1 MADKRINKDDIAD
14 KGLFDH
20 ITQGAKAA
28 QAEIKTLTL
37 TVNTLKQAAQGIKK
51 GLGGASVGNTQGM
64 KDFDQLAKQ
73 ANQTAKAKLAIDKDI
88 LREKE
93 KLKVA
98 QQQQNKEIREE
109 VALANSQ
116 KGSLERVRLES
127 KKLRNEK
134 EKLDLTTKKG
144 NQRLKIVNKTLDR
157 NNKILE
163 KNATK
168 LGKQKMAIGRY
179 QNALRGLTRVLGQLG
194 VAFGVFSLLK
204 DSFNVVKDFEQSQAN
219 LKSIITATDKELKK
233 LTAQTRELGATT
245 TFTAAQVTELQT
257 ELAKLGFVA
266 SDIEEMTPGVLSLA
280 EATGTDLAN
289 AASVAGATMRGFG
302 LEAKDSQ
309 KVVDVMAKSFSASS
323 LDMEKFK
330 TAMAA
335 VAPIAKT
342 MGFSIEE
349 TTAMIGSLTDAGLD
363 ASTAGTSLR
372 NMMLEASKQGLTWQ
386 EALDKV
392 NNSTDKAGTA
402 LELFGKRGVAAG
414 VILAENQKK
423 VGDLTESLEDSA
435 GAAEKMAE
443 VQRDTLGGALKELRS
458 AWEEYI
464 LGANEAGGASDKL
477 KWIVQGLTKNLST
490 VLKVI
495 GKVIK
500 FFVIYKTTLAALK
513 LQEKIKD
520 QIAYN
525 KSIKQGGE
533 GALKATKGVKAFGA
547 ALKGIGLS
555 IIITLV
561 IELATAWLKVAS
573 GAQQAAKWSKI
584 YGDAQKK
591 GSKLAQARIDKV
603 NKRIKEQVQLIQ
615 LQASEAKKAART
627 EQERQN
633 IDKQAQKD
641 IEALTLSKEEGLK
654 ADISR
659 VKAQKI
665 LALEAETEAKRIR
678 DEFLKQQG
686 GRAIILSKE
695 VELTGSLARGYKEV
709 FGGAETA
716 SQTLTR
722 LDNAV
727 LTTAR
732 SVGKTTTVL
741 DLYRTELSSTTDEVI
756 GFKIAEGDSLD
767 VLNGGNEKLK
777 QRISL
782 LREIEDVKI
791 DLIDDDLDREKTAL
805 EVNARRRIENTKKKE
820 TNAIELAEFIKV
832 TNEKLQADLLAADKE
847 ALEARRIAALEA
859 AREAR
864 QQILDLEES
873 FEAETESDVESLSTD
888 DLFLERQKDKRLE
901 LLKDENLS
909 SEELEREFTE
919 FLIKELKIRLELE
932 QEAGEETIDTEIK
945 LAELERKHLED
956 NEKEKFDIQKD
967 AIDLTTQL
975 FTDSI
980 DKKIA
985 KLDEEVEAHKKR
997 ADDLAELAKN
1007 GNITAKESLAEENR
1021 LIAEAEAKK
1030 AELEKRKQRI
1040 QMVSSILL
1048 AYNSNLEQG
1057 DESGTA
1063 LAKAIT
1069 SKSVLD
1075 QFISS
1080 IGSFYDGTEDTGRAG
1095 NALDSKGG
1103 RFAVLHD
1110 NERVMTAKQNSMMGN
1125 VSNDEVARV
1134 MEDRRLGRLVDGN
1147 QVAVGWENIMLVEQL
1162 NNVSDKLDMVN
1173 KTIENKPET
1182 NIQLGAITQKTM
1194 EIVESRRKGGLKTVS
1209 TFKVKPQ

>member
-93 KLKVA
+93 KLRVA

-144 NQRLKIVNKTLDR
+144 NQRLKVVNKTLDR

-163 KNATK
+163 RNATK

-179 QNALRGLTRVLGQLG
+179 KNALGGLKNALGQLG
-194 VAFGVFSLLK
+194 VAFGVFSLIK
-204 DSFNVVKDFEQSQAN
+204 DSFNVIKDFQQAQAN
-219 LKSIITATDKELKK
+219 LASVLGVNVDQMKA
-233 LTAQTRELGATT
+233 LTNQAKELGATT
-245 TFTAAQVTELQT
+245 RFTASQVSELQL
-257 ELAKLGFVA
+257 ELAKLGFTQQQIN
-266 SDIEEMTPGVLSLA
+266 DMTPATLALA
-280 EATGTDLAN
+280 EATGTELAN
-289 AASVAGATMRGFG
+289 AAAVAGSTLNGFG
-302 LEAKDSQ
+302 LAAKDTQ
-309 KVVDVMAKSFSASS
+309 RVVDVMAKSFSSSS

-330 TAMAA
+330 VGMAA
-335 VAPIAKT
+335 VAPVAKT
-342 MGFSIEE
+342 MGFSIEQ
-349 TTAMIGSLTDAGLD
+349 TTAMLGSLTDSGLD

-372 NMMLEASKQGLTWQ
+372 NMMLEASKQGLTWK

-392 NNSTDKAGTA
+392 NNAQDKAGVA

-414 VILAENQKK
+414 VILAENQDK
-423 VGDLTESLEDSA
+423 VAGLTDKLEDA
-435 GAAEKMAE
+435 EGAAAKMADT
-443 VQRDTLGGALKELRS
+443 QRNTLGGALDLLRS
-458 AWEEYI
+458 SWEGLI
-464 LGANEAGGASDKL
+464 LSMDEAGGVGETLRK
-477 KWIVQGLTKNLST
+477 G
-490 VLKVI
+490 
-495 GKVIK
+495 IK
-500 FFVIYKTTLAALK
+500 FLADNLGTIVTVIIKAVRAFLAFKTVMFALK
-513 LQEKIKD
+513 MNQQFKD
-520 QIAYN
+520 W
-525 KSIKQGGE
+525 
-533 GALKATKGVKAFGA
+533 KAFGGSVKDVGKNMDQASSGARKFAKSLKRIGIGVAVALFTEFVA
-547 ALKGIGLS
+547 ALWNIVSGASAAADQLERLQNIRKDGEEDLRLFNKAFKVQLENRRDLLDES
-555 IIITLV
+555 IAAAERKRKQDLENGKDRIKV
-561 IELATAWLKVAS
+561 IEEEKEAIKAANDEYLLWLNRKDPLGRDQIELLS
-573 GAQQAAKWSKI
+573 LRIEGAQNAIMMAENELSLNEKEK
-584 YGDAQKK
+584 
-591 GSKLAQARIDKV
+591 
-603 NKRIKEQVQLIQ
+603 NKAVRDIRRFRIKEEIL
-615 LQASEAKKAART
+615 ASKNSLKLLKSE
-627 EQERQN
+627 
-633 IDKQAQKD
+633 IAQRR
-641 IEALTLSKEEGLK
+641 A
-654 ADISR
+654 
-659 VKAQKI
+659 
-665 LALEAETEAKRIR
+665 ALEALEPKNETKTEGRLIKPAGKA
-678 DEFLKQQG
+678 DETPEKQ
-686 GRAIILSKE
+686 
-695 VELTGSLARGYKEV
+695 
-709 FGGAETA
+709 
-716 SQTLTR
+716 
-722 LDNAV
+722 
-727 LTTAR
+727 
-732 SVGKTTTVL
+732 
-741 DLYRTELSSTTDEVI
+741 
-756 GFKIAEGDSLD
+756 
-767 VLNGGNEKLK
+767 
-777 QRISL
+777 ISL
-782 LREIEDVKI
+782 LREIRDEQLKQIADVEEQEVLVARESAARIIEDKN
-791 DLIDDDLDREKTAL
+791 L
-805 EVNARRRIENTKKKE
+805 
-820 TNAIELAEFIKV
+820 TNASDKDKAEFTKEINESLVLEITAIRKKFRDADLEAERVHQEEIAAIVLEAKDSELAQINDMFAVSRQERELLLLQSGK
-832 TNEKLQADLLAADKE
+832 TEKE
-847 ALEARRIAALEA
+847 I
-859 AREAR
+859 ARELTEFEIE
-864 QQILDLEES
+864 QLEKRIQVYKDML
-873 FEAETESDVESLSTD
+873 TEFPE
-888 DLFLERQKDKRLE
+888 LEKEITGLEIE
-901 LLKDENLS
+901 LLKKKRS
-909 SEELEREFTE
+909 
-919 FLIKELKIRLELE
+919 LIDKE
-932 QEAGEETIDTEIK
+932 IDW
-945 LAELERKHLED
+945 
-956 NEKEKFDIQKD
+956 EKEKFKTQKD

-975 FTDSI
+975 FIDSI

-997 ADDLAELAKN
+997 ADDLEELAKN

-1021 LIAEAEAKK
+1021 LIAEAEAQK

-1057 DESGTA
+1057 DESGVA
-1063 LAKAIT
+1063 LAKAIS
-1069 SKSVLD
+1069 SKAVLE

-1080 IGSFYDGTEDTGRAG
+1080 IGSFYDGTEDTGRVG

-1194 EIVESRRKGGLKTVS
+1194 EIVESRKKGGLKTVS